1 MARSIGTI
9 YAAIAADKDA
19 QASLTTLAPSMD
31 TEQALLASLNS
42 TSKVAIWR
50 LWAYITAVSIYT
62 HEVLWDLFKVELDAI
77 AANAIV
83 GTLPWYQSQVFA
95 FQNGDP
101 LVYNSA
107 TGKYGYAAIDTA
119 KQIVKRCSITE
130 QQDGVLAFKVA
141 KLSGGLPVAL
151 SGPEQTSL
159 AAYIKKVRF
168 AGTRFTLISGAGDLL
183 RITATIYYD
192 GVIPAATIKANV
204 EAAIITYVGS
214 LPFNGEFLLSRLVDT
229 IQAVT
234 GVADVVLV
242 TAATKQA
249 VPDNY
254 TTITRV
260 HIPVY
265 GYYQIDGSTGNT
277 LADTIT
283 YIAQ

>member
-1 MARSIGTI
+1 M
-9 YAAIAADKDA
+9 ADKDG
-19 QASLTTLAPSMD
+19 QASISSLAPAMD
-31 TEQALLASLNS
+31 TEQQLQADLNS
-42 TSKVAIWR
+42 TSKVAVWR
-50 LWAYITAVSIYT
+50 LWAYITAVAIYA
-62 HEVLWDLFKVELDAI
+62 HEVLWDIFKAELQAI

-151 SGPEQTSL
+151 SGPEQISL
-159 AAYIKKVRF
+159 AAYIHKVRF

-192 GVIPAATIKANV
+192 GVIPVATIKANV
-204 EAAIITYVGS
+204 EAAIAAYVGG

-234 GVADVVLV
+234 GITDVVLV
-242 TAATKQA
+242 TAQTKQA
-249 VPDNY
+249 APDAY
-254 TTITRV
+254 TTISRV

-265 GYYQIDGSTGNT
+265 GYYQIDASTGNT
-277 LADTIT
+277 LADTLT
-283 YIAQ
+283 YIGQ